1 MNKNIVKIQMSVLSA
16 DQIIKKILSVRT
28 DLTVNN
34 IKEIMEEKIK
44 ETGELLTR
52 EGAAYIVA
60 NELGINILNDY
71 DIDTNLKIEDLV
83 SGIGN
88 ATVNGRV
95 LKAYPITTFL
105 RSDGSKGK
113 VGRIL
118 IVDNTGTVNVVLWN
132 GQTEVLE
139 GGRIVKGQ
147 IIRVLHGYTR
157 TGLDGKPEINVGS
170 RGEILIQPLDVNPE
184 EYPEV
189 ADLDE
194 EVSEPIRII
203 DLKRGMMN
211 VDVIA
216 RVMAVGLV
224 REFKRASGQVGKV
237 VDLLLKDSTGM
248 VRLAVWDEQ
257 TRDVAILSPGDL
269 IHVKNAYVRDRM
281 GRIQLNLGKQG
292 TFEINPI
299 NIDPERVPIT
309 RQKIIPLGE
318 LMSDMQNVTV
328 RGVIASS
335 PILRTVT
342 TAKGRDVKL
351 IDFMIED
358 ESGKVK
364 TTIWRGL
371 ADLVDGL
378 PIGSRIEIKNAYV
391 REGLNGS
398 LELSSSTITKIQVIS
413 KPEEFPDRSIV

>member
-95 LKAYPITTFL
+95 LKVYPITTFL

-113 VGRIL
+113 VGRLL

-139 GGRIVKGQ
+139 SERIIKGQ

-157 TGLDGKPEINVGS
+157 TGLDGKPEINLGS
-170 RGEILIQPLDVNPE
+170 RGEIIIQPIDVNPE
-184 EYPEV
+184 EYPE
-189 ADLDE
+189 ATDFE
-194 EVSEPIRII
+194 EKNSEQIKII
-203 DLKRGMMN
+203 DLKRDMMN

-216 RVMAVGLV
+216 RVEAVGSV
-224 REFKRASGQVGKV
+224 REFKRTSGQAGKV
-237 VDLLLKDSTGM
+237 VDLLLKDSTGI
-248 VRLAVWDEQ
+248 VRLTIWDEQ
-257 TRDVAILSPGDL
+257 TKNVAILSPGDV
-269 IHVKNAYVRDRM
+269 IRVKNAYVRDRM

-292 TFEINPI
+292 AFEANPLD
-299 NIDPERVPIT
+299 IDPESVPFAI
-309 RQKIIPLGE
+309 QELVPLGE
-318 LMSDMQNVTV
+318 LMPNMQNVTV
-328 RGVIASS
+328 RGVITSA

-342 TAKGRDVKL
+342 TSKGKNVKL
-351 IDFMIED
+351 VDFTLED
-358 ESGKVK
+358 ESGEVK

-371 ADLVDGL
+371 ADVVDGL
-378 PIGSRIEIKNAYV
+378 PTGSRIEIKNAYV
-391 REGLNGS
+391 REGLDGS
-398 LELSSSTITKIQVIS
+398 LELSSSTITQIQVIS
-413 KPEEFPDRSIV
+413 RSEGFSDRSLV

>member
-1 MNKNIVKIQMSVLSA
+1 MSVLSA
-16 DQIIKKILSVRT
+16 DQIIKKILSVRA

-34 IKEIMEEKIK
+34 IKEIMEEKIR
-44 ETGELLTR
+44 ETGGLLTN

-60 NELGINILNDY
+60 NELGIYVLNNY
-71 DIDTNLKIEDLV
+71 DINTNLKINDLV

-88 ATVNGRV
+88 VTVNGRV
-95 LKAYPITTFL
+95 LNVYPITTFV

-113 VGRIL
+113 VGRIV

-139 GGRIVKGQ
+139 RKSIVKGQ

-170 RGEILIQPLDVNPE
+170 RGEVIIQPLDVNPK

-189 ADLDE
+189 TDF
-194 EVSEPIRII
+194 EVKKSKQIRII
-203 DLKRGMMN
+203 DLKTDMMN

-216 RVMAVGLV
+216 RVMAVSSV

-248 VRLAVWDEQ
+248 VRLVIWDEQ
-257 TRDVAILSPGDL
+257 TKDAAILNLGDL
-269 IHVKNAYVRDRM
+269 IRVKNAYVKVRM
-281 GRIQLNLGKQG
+281 GRLQLNLGKQG

-299 NIDPERVPIT
+299 DIDPESVPFT
-309 RQKIIPLGE
+309 HQELVPLGE
-318 LMSDMQNVTV
+318 LMTNMQNVTV
-328 RGVIASS
+328 RGVIAST
-335 PILRTVT
+335 PISKTVT
-342 TAKGRDVKL
+342 TSKGINVKL
-351 IDFMIED
+351 VDFMLED
-358 ESGKVK
+358 ESGEVK

-371 ADLVDGL
+371 TDVVDGL
-378 PIGSRIEIKNAYV
+378 PTGSKIEIKNAYV

-413 KPEEFPDRSIV
+413 RSEEFSDRSLV

>member
-1 MNKNIVKIQMSVLSA
+1 MSVPST
-16 DQIIKKILSVRT
+16 DQIIKKILSVRA

-34 IKEIMEEKIK
+34 IKEIMEEKIR

-60 NELGINILNDY
+60 NELGINVLNDY
-71 DIDTNLKIEDLV
+71 DIDTNLKINDLT

-95 LKAYPITTFL
+95 LKVYPITTFL

-132 GQTEVLE
+132 GQTEILE
-139 GGRIVKGQ
+139 REKIVKGQ

-170 RGEILIQPLDVNPE
+170 RGEIIIQPLDVNLE

-189 ADLDE
+189 GDLE
-194 EVSEPIRII
+194 EKKPEQIRII
-203 DLKRGMMN
+203 DLKRDMTN

-237 VDLLLKDSTGM
+237 ADLLLKDSTGM
-248 VRLAVWDEQ
+248 VRLTVWDEQ
-257 TRDVAILSPGDL
+257 TKDVAIISNGSV
-269 IHVKNAYVRDRM
+269 IHVKNAYVRERM

-292 TFEINPI
+292 IFEINPN
-299 NIDPERVPIT
+299 NIDPESVPFT
-309 RQKIIPLGE
+309 RQELIPLGD
-318 LMSDMQNVTV
+318 LMSNMQNVTV
-328 RGVIASS
+328 RGIIASS
-335 PILRTVT
+335 PISRTVT

-351 IDFMIED
+351 VDFMLED
-358 ESGKVK
+358 ESGEIK

-371 ADLVDGL
+371 AEVVERL
-378 PIGSRIEIKNAYV
+378 PTGSRIEIKNAYV
-391 REGLNGS
+391 RAGLNGS

-413 KPEEFPDRSIV
+413 RPEESSDRPLV